1 MVACSLKCQEP
12 PKADG
17 AGAKADEAENLA
29 NLENELESLY
39 RDLEVKNKTIRTLS
53 ESLELANAEA
63 DFFRRQWVDLRLR
76 DEALGVDALTGDE
89 ARLRE
94 KVVAA
99 VRDLYQSEKRRQE
112 TVAQLAA
119 MVDVMQGVMKSARG
133 IDGELRAQVEAQLR
147 LSQGLIQGKGETA
160 RVGQG
165 TLLAARVLG
174 YKPGLNLAVLNVG
187 RKQDAKVGMMFEI
200 MRDGRLIAMA
210 RAVDV
215 RESILG
221 AIVEKAAER
230 TVVAE
235 GDDARV
241 STVKKD
247 ILEKKK

>member
-1 MVACSLKCQEP
+1 MAACSLKCEEP
-12 PKADG
+12 PTKGGVG
-17 AGAKADEAENLA
+17 ATVGGGEHLA
-29 NLENELESLY
+29 HVEGELESIY
-39 RDLEVKNKTIRTLS
+39 RDLDVKNKTIRALS

-63 DFFRRQWVDLRLR
+63 DFFRRQWIDLRLR

-119 MVDVMQGVMKSARG
+119 MVEMMQGVLKSARG
-133 IDGELRAQVEAQLR
+133 IDAEMRAQVEAQLR
-147 LSQGLIQGKGETA
+147 LSQALIEGRGEA
-160 RVGQG
+160 AQVGPG
-165 TLLAARVLG
+165 TLIAAQVLD
-174 YKPGLNLAVLNVG
+174 YKPALNLAVLNVG
-187 RKQDAKVGMMFEI
+187 RRQDAKVGMVFEI
-200 MRDGRLIAMA
+200 MRGGRLIAMA

-221 AIVEKAAER
+221 AIVERSAER
-230 TVVAE
+230 TVVAA

-241 STVKKD
+241 STVKSQ
-247 ILEKKK
+247 ILEKK